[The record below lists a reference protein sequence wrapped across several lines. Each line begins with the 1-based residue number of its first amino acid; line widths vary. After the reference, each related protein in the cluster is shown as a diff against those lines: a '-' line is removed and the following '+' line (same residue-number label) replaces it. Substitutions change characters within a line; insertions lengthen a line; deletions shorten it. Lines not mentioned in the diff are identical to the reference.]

1 MVGQRF
7 YLKTIPK
14 RYFYSEE
21 DKIDYKLSA
30 SLQYR
35 YTGPHQV
42 LHVINP
48 VIYVA
53 AVDGT
58 LRFVHANKMKRES
71 HNDEDIEVKIDRLRV
86 STFLNKPPLQQEQ
99 EKVQGQLE
107 RYIEET
113 VENRLPQ
120 IDDQEP
126 SGGTQINKE
135 AAIQIDD
142 SDDSSNEGDHEY
154 QEHNQGED

>member
-1 MVGQRF
+1 
-7 YLKTIPK
+7 
-14 RYFYSEE
+14 
-21 DKIDYKLSA
+21 
-30 SLQYR
+30 
-35 YTGPHQV
+35 
-42 LHVINP
+42 
-48 VIYVA
+48 
-53 AVDGT
+53 VDGT

-107 RYIEET
+107 KYIEET

-126 SGGTQINKE
+126 SGGAQVNKE
-135 AAIQIDD
+135 AVIEIDD
-142 SDDSSNEGDHEY
+142 SDDSSNEGDQGY
-154 QEHNQGED
+154 QEHSQGEVND